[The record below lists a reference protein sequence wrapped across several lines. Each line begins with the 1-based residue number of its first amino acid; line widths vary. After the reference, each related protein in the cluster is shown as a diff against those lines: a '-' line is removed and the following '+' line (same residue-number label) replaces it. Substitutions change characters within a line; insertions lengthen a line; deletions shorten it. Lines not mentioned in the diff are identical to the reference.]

1 MKGGRRI
8 DSKLSNDKDQ
18 KTTSS
23 FVIGNITNVK
33 VKDSEQPEL
42 PWMIS
47 STILLAPLVEVDLLA
62 LLKVL

>member
-42 PWMIS
+42 P
-47 STILLAPLVEVDLLA
+47 
-62 LLKVL
+62 